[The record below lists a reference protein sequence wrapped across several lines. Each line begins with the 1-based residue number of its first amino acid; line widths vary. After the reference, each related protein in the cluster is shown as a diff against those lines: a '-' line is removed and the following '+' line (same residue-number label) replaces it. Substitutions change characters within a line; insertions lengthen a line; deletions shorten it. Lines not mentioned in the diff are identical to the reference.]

1 LVDVPQ
7 NHSYKDA
14 GKHPLYGCVST
25 NTTFANLLIHVGV
38 AEHALER
45 SPKRTLSLSKD
56 LANHPI
62 LKGNTNMDQFYQAEP
77 SDSSI
82 DIKEYIYLFWSW
94 AWLIILAGIIAG
106 GAAYFLSSRQTPI
119 YETSTRLLV
128 SNPPDI
134 SNVDNYNS
142 MITSYTMPNTYSEM
156 VVDSPVLQGVIDKL
170 KLDTTPEM
178 LKGSISV
185 SLLTDTQI
193 LVVTVSDTDPVR
205 AADIANALTA
215 VFAEHVRDLYSQRY
229 ASSKEGISKRM
240 EEMSAQIDE
249 TNKAL
254 AKLFNEPERAQ
265 LQSRLTEYTRLYSD
279 MVMTFEQVR
288 LAEAQTSANVVVT
301 EPATP
306 NNFPVSPRTS
316 RDTLL
321 AVVVGML
328 VAAGVVFAVDM
339 LDDTIKNP
347 EEVRRN
353 FNIPILGV
361 ISRHAITEGKPI
373 SEAEPRSPVAEAFRS
388 LRTNI
393 NYASVDTPLRRIL
406 ITSPTPKDGKTT
418 VSSNLAVVLAQGEK
432 KVVLIDA
439 DLRRPQIHHRF
450 GLMNRFGLSDLFV
463 QSIENF
469 ADALQPSASPRLTI
483 ITSGSLPPNPAELL
497 TSKRMGT
504 ILDLLMKGFDTIL
517 IDTPPIL
524 TVTDAAALAQSVDG
538 VILVAKPGSTK
549 KSAFKQ
555 SIETLKA
562 VKANILGVV
571 LNEVNPSSRK
581 YGYYYNHYYTN
592 GHYYY
597 DAAGNKKSKKKEK
610 NTSEF
615 VPQEQLLK

>member
-1 LVDVPQ
+1 MPASIPCMAVCQKLYLRQPADPCRSGGACFPVIASAARQSQCP
-7 NHSYKDA
+7 
-14 GKHPLYGCVST
+14 HPEPVEG
-25 NTTFANLLIHVGV
+25 
-38 AEHALER
+38 
-45 SPKRTLSLSKD
+45 SLSKD
-56 LANHPI
+56 PPNHPN

-94 AWLIILAGIIAG
+94 AWLIILAGIVAG
-106 GAAYFLSSRQTPI
+106 GAAYFMSSRQTPV

-134 SNVDNYNS
+134 SNVDNYNA

-178 LKGSISV
+178 LKGRISV
-185 SLLTDTQI
+185 SLVTDTQI

-205 AADIANALTA
+205 AADIANALTY
-215 VFAEHVRDLYSQRY
+215 VFAEHVRELYSQRY
-229 ASSKEGISKRM
+229 TSSKEGITKRM
-240 EEMSAQIDE
+240 DEMSAQIDE

-254 AKLFNEPERAQ
+254 AKTFNDSERVQ
-265 LQSRLTEYTRLYSD
+265 LQARLTEYTRLYSD
-279 MVMTFEQVR
+279 MVMTYEQVR

-306 NNFPVSPRTS
+306 NDFPVSPRTS
-316 RDTLL
+316 RNTML
-321 AVVVGML
+321 AVVIGML
-328 VAAGVVFAVDM
+328 VAAGVVFAVDL

-353 FNIPILGV
+353 FNISILGV
-361 ISRHAITEGKPI
+361 IPRHTITEGKPI
-373 SEAEPRSPVAEAFRS
+373 SEAEPRSPVAESFRA

-393 NYASVDTPLRRIL
+393 NFASVDTPLRRIL

-418 VSSNLAVVLAQGEK
+418 ISSNLAVVLAQGEK

-439 DLRRPQIHHRF
+439 DLRRPQVHHRF

-463 QSIENF
+463 QSAEKIG
-469 ADALQPSASPRLTI
+469 DALQETNSPRLAI

-504 ILDLLMKGFDTIL
+504 ILDLLMKGFSTIL

-538 VILVAKPGSTK
+538 VILVAKPGTTK

-571 LNEVNPSSRK
+571 LNEVNPGSRK

-597 DAAGNKKSKKKEK
+597 DAAGNKKSKKKTEK
-610 NTSEF
+610 QADS
-615 VPQEQLLK
+615 

>member
-1 LVDVPQ
+1 
-7 NHSYKDA
+7 
-14 GKHPLYGCVST
+14 
-25 NTTFANLLIHVGV
+25 
-38 AEHALER
+38 
-45 SPKRTLSLSKD
+45 
-56 LANHPI
+56 
-62 LKGNTNMDQFYQAEP
+62 MDQFYQTEP

-106 GAAYFLSSRQTPI
+106 GAAYFMSSRQTPV

-134 SNVDNYNS
+134 SNVDNYNA

-156 VVDSPVLQGVIDKL
+156 VVDSPVLQGVIDQL
-170 KLDTTPEM
+170 KLDTTPDM

-185 SLLTDTQI
+185 SLVTDTQI

-205 AADIANALTA
+205 AADIANALTS
-215 VFAEHVRDLYSQRY
+215 VFAEHVRELYSQRY
-229 ASSKEGISKRM
+229 ASSKEGITKRM
-240 EEMSAQIDE
+240 DEMSAQIDE

-254 AKLFNEPERAQ
+254 AKSFNDSERVQ

-279 MVMTFEQVR
+279 MVMTYEQVR

-301 EPATP
+301 EPASP
-306 NNFPVSPRTS
+306 NDFPVSPRTS

-361 ISRHAITEGKPI
+361 IARHDITEGKPI

-393 NYASVDTPLRRIL
+393 NFASVDTPLRRIL

-418 VSSNLAVVLAQGEK
+418 ISSNLAVVLAQGEK

-463 QSIENF
+463 QSIDKF
-469 ADALQPSASPRLTI
+469 ADALQPSNSPRLAI

-497 TSKRMGT
+497 TSKRMDT
-504 ILDLLMKGFDTIL
+504 ILDLLMKGFDTII

-597 DAAGNKKSKKKEK
+597 DAAGNKKSKKKTVDHKEMG
-610 NTSEF
+610 
-615 VPQEQLLK
+615 

>member
-1 LVDVPQ
+1 
-7 NHSYKDA
+7 
-14 GKHPLYGCVST
+14 
-25 NTTFANLLIHVGV
+25 
-38 AEHALER
+38 
-45 SPKRTLSLSKD
+45 
-56 LANHPI
+56 
-62 LKGNTNMDQFYQAEP
+62 MDQFYQTEP

-94 AWLIILAGIIAG
+94 AWLIILAGIVAG
-106 GAAYFLSSRQTPI
+106 AAAYFISSRQIPV
-119 YETSTRLLV
+119 YQTSTRLLV
-128 SNPPDI
+128 SNPPAI
-134 SNVDNYNS
+134 SNVDNYNA

-170 KLDTTPEM
+170 KLDTTPDM

-185 SLLTDTQI
+185 SLVTDTQI

-205 AADIANALTA
+205 AADIANTLTA
-215 VFAEHVRDLYSQRY
+215 VFADHIRELYSQRY

-249 TNKAL
+249 TNKTL
-254 AKLFNEPERAQ
+254 VKTFNESERQQ
-265 LQSRLTEYTRLYSD
+265 LQVRLNEYTSLYSD
-279 MVMTFEQVR
+279 MVMTYEQVR

-306 NNFPVSPRTS
+306 NNMPVSPRTS

-393 NYASVDTPLRRIL
+393 NFASVDTPLRRIL

-418 VSSNLAVVLAQGEK
+418 ISSNLAVVLAQGEK

-463 QSIENF
+463 QSIDKF
-469 ADALQPSASPRLTI
+469 ADALQESNSPRLAI

-504 ILDLLMKGFDTIL
+504 IMDLLMKGFDTIL

-524 TVTDAAALAQSVDG
+524 TVTDAAALAQTVDG

-610 NTSEF
+610 AIE
-615 VPQEQLLK
+615 

>member
-1 LVDVPQ
+1 
-7 NHSYKDA
+7 
-14 GKHPLYGCVST
+14 
-25 NTTFANLLIHVGV
+25 
-38 AEHALER
+38 
-45 SPKRTLSLSKD
+45 
-56 LANHPI
+56 
-62 LKGNTNMDQFYQAEP
+62 MDQFYQTEP

-82 DIKEYIYLFWSW
+82 DIKEYFYLFWSW

-106 GAAYFLSSRQTPI
+106 AAAYFLSSRQTPI
-119 YETSTRLLV
+119 YQTSTRMLV
-128 SNPPDI
+128 SNPPAI
-134 SNVDNYNS
+134 SNVDNYNA

-170 KLDTTPEM
+170 KLDTTPDM
-178 LKGSISV
+178 LKGRISV
-185 SLLTDTQI
+185 SLVTDTQI
-193 LVVTVSDTDPVR
+193 LVITVSDTDPVR
-205 AADIANALTA
+205 ATDIANTLTA
-215 VFAEHVRDLYSQRY
+215 VFADHVRELYSQRY

-249 TNKAL
+249 TNNTLVKT
-254 AKLFNEPERAQ
+254 FNDSERQQ
-265 LQSRLTEYTRLYSD
+265 LQVRLNEYTRLYSD
-279 MVMTFEQVR
+279 MVMTYEQVR

-316 RDTLL
+316 RNTML

-361 ISRHAITEGKPI
+361 IARHEITEGKPI

-393 NYASVDTPLRRIL
+393 NFASVDTPLRRIL

-418 VSSNLAVVLAQGEK
+418 ISSNLAVVLAQGEK

-463 QSIENF
+463 QSAEKIG
-469 ADALQPSASPRLTI
+469 DALQISSSPRLAI

-504 ILDLLMKGFDTIL
+504 ILELLMKGFDTIL

-538 VILVAKPGSTK
+538 VILVAKPGTTK

-555 SIETLKA
+555 SIETLKG

-610 NTSEF
+610 ITE
-615 VPQEQLLK
+615 